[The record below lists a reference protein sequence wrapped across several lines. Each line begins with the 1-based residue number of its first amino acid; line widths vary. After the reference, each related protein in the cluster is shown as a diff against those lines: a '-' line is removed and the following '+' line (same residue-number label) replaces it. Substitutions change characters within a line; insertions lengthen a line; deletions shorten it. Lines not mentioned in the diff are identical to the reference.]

1 MFTHGRQSV
10 DLNGKWKFC
19 PDPMQRCRRQKWW
32 ANYPDKNKVFPCW
45 EPEGLWDIEVPGT
58 WKTLIPELKWYDG
71 HAVYLKD
78 FKLDIDLTDKEVF
91 LAFDGVIYESEI
103 YLNGRLVTRHE
114 WGYSPFQVRI
124 TDMLSHENRLFV
136 LLDSHLKEDRVPG
149 GMFDWNNDGGII
161 NPVKLVIVPKTY
173 IENFRTRTVLSGDK
187 VEISFDVALASRDT
201 AAVEEITV
209 SIPELNLSSSINVK
223 AGQTRSLGFKFMRKD
238 ISLWSPESPKLYQ
251 VELSTGSEVIRDRIG
266 FREIKTAGRDIVLN
280 GEPVCLYG
288 VCVHSEFKDT
298 GRTSTAKGIEM
309 MVKAAKDLGLNFLR
323 CAHYPY
329 SEAFGRA
336 MDEVGLMWWEEV
348 PAYWLKNISDEG
360 QTRKAL
366 GMLDEMIRRDWNR
379 ASIIIWSVSNEC
391 CWRDPEN
398 HANNNYPY
406 WFKAAKLVRELDPS
420 RLLSCA
426 EAGNMISLSPI
437 WDPTAGDMFDRNIDE
452 ADMWTPGHTDEWY
465 KLWDVLAANIYTT
478 KEEAETAYKRYVK
491 MFSGY
496 NKPLMLSEFGSMS
509 LRGADCPD
517 DQLGS
522 EKFHSDVINEAYRV
536 FEKLDELKGFC
547 PWCLTDIRV
556 PIHWRWYNTG
566 SGVFRYGFMDD
577 NWETKKPYYVL
588 KECIAKMKS
597 LRDNETAGK
606 K

>member
-32 ANYPDKNKVFPCW
+32 ANSPDKNRVFPCW
-45 EPEGLWDIEVPGT
+45 EPEGLWDIKVPGT

-71 HAVYLKD
+71 HAVYMKD
-78 FKLDIDLTDKEVF
+78 FKLDVDLTDKEVF
-91 LAFDGVIYESEI
+91 LAFDGVVYESEI
-103 YLNGRLVTRHE
+103 YLNGRLVTKHE

-124 TDMLSHENRLFV
+124 TDMVSRDNRLFV
-136 LLDSHLKEDRVPG
+136 LVDNHLKEDRVPG
-149 GMFDWNNDGGII
+149 GIFDWNNDGGII

-173 IENFRTRTVLSGDK
+173 IENFRTQTILSGDK
-187 VEISFDVALASRDT
+187 VEISFDVALESRDT
-201 AAVEEITV
+201 ASAEEVTV

-223 AGQTRSLGFKFMRKD
+223 AGQSKSLGFKFMRKD
-238 ISLWSPESPKLYQ
+238 ISLWSPESPKLYE
-251 VELSTGSEVIRDRIG
+251 VELSTRSEVIRDRIG
-266 FREIKTAGRDIVLN
+266 FREIKTVGRDIVLN

-298 GRTSTAKGIEM
+298 GRTSTPEGIEM

-336 MDEVGLMWWEEV
+336 MDEAGLMWWEEV
-348 PAYWLKNISDEG
+348 PAYWLPNMHEEG
-360 QTRKAL
+360 QTEKAL
-366 GMLDEMIRRDWNR
+366 GMLNEMIHRDWNR
-379 ASIIIWSVSNEC
+379 AGIIIWSVSNEC

-398 HANNNYPY
+398 HSVNNYPY
-406 WFKAAKLVRELDPS
+406 WFKAAELVRELDPS
-420 RLLSCA
+420 RLVSCA
-426 EAGNMISLSPI
+426 ESGNMISLSPI

-452 ADMWTPGHTDEWY
+452 ADMWTPGHPDEWY

-496 NKPLMLSEFGSMS
+496 NKPMMLSEFGSMS

-522 EKFHSDVINEAYRV
+522 EKFHSDVIDEAYRI
-536 FEKLDELKGFC
+536 FKELDALKGFC

-566 SGVFRYGFMDD
+566 SGVFRYGFMDE
-577 NWETKKPYYVL
+577 NWIKKEPYYTLKNCIAEL
-588 KECIAKMKS
+588 KESRRKS
-597 LRDNETAGK
+597 D
-606 K
+606 